1 MRINYNVSSIIARN
15 ALNNNDKRVAA
26 STQRLSSGYKINS
39 AADNA
44 SGLAI
49 ARRMNAQIKSLQQA
63 NQSANDGLSA
73 LNTADGA
80 MTEMHDILQRMNELA
95 IQSANGT
102 NSETDRE
109 MIQTEINELV
119 AEIDRIAD
127 TTQYNSQTLLNGH
140 FAYKAYPNIDNV
152 QVMSYTKGVATG
164 TYVIGQLKYSHYK
177 DTTTI
182 YNTDV
187 MQATD
192 TKGDVA
198 SVSYSRAK
206 VKVTE
211 AERFEIDDKN
221 NALSDSLVKSTSTL
235 AENCK
240 GISQF
245 KTFPESSKVTI
256 EDDDIVIKGQGN
268 FEIKIKVN
276 DRTPNYQTGDKP
288 PVPTD
293 VKSVTTSGAIVK
305 TTTEY
310 KNPVSG
316 ATVVTT
322 TSFSSVKNYRNIAV
336 VDPSGERRF
345 ISEINFFNNVD
356 SKGNVIKD
364 GKGEIYTD
372 EKGDN
377 GKGLKEDFAGYFEEK
392 YPGCAIEIQDVKYE
406 EIKNTESTT
415 PASIGAFKVSYKVID
430 GKTGLPLEKDAD
442 GKTLTDGLVEDD
454 IFKFY
459 QAKND
464 FGATMANQKSLEN
477 YLYSETQTTRTEYK
491 IGNKEADDC
500 LKIDVTGMG
509 AMIVQV
515 GANSG
520 QYMELEIPALNAV
533 NLNVDDLDVS
543 TEDAATKSIDI
554 VGKAINQLSAVRSK
568 IGAYS
573 NRLEHTITNLD
584 STEENITA
592 SYSRIM
598 DVDMAT
604 EMTEYSTVQILVQA
618 STSMLAQA
626 NERPQQVLQLLQ

>member
-26 STQRLSSGYKINS
+26 STQKLSSGYKINS

-44 SGLAI
+44 AGLAI
-49 ARRMNAQIKSLQQA
+49 ARRMNAQIKSLKQA

-95 IQSANGT
+95 IQAANGT
-102 NSETDRE
+102 NSESDRE
-109 MIQTEINELV
+109 MMQTEIDQLV
-119 AEIDRIAD
+119 NEIDRIAD
-127 TTQYNSQTLLNGH
+127 TTQFNAQTLLNGN
-140 FAYKAYPNIDNV
+140 FAYRAYANVDNAK
-152 QVMSYTKGVATG
+152 VMSYTEGVATG
-164 TYVIGQLKYSHYK
+164 TYVIGQLQYSHYK

-187 MQATD
+187 MKATD
-192 TKGDVA
+192 TNGNV
-198 SVSYSRAK
+198 VNTSYSTAK

-211 AERFEIDDKN
+211 GERFEVN
-221 NALSDSLVKSTSTL
+221 NENDRLSDSLVKSTSSI
-235 AENCK
+235 ASDYSD
-240 GISQF
+240 ISQF
-245 KTFPESSKVTI
+245 KTFPESAKVTV
-256 EDDDIVIKGQGN
+256 DKDDIVIKGQGN
-268 FEIKIKVN
+268 FEMKISVN
-276 DRTPNYQTGDKP
+276 DRTPVYGDTKP
-288 PVPTD
+288 APDNKPSTAPGAKPGAVN
-293 VKSVTTSGAIVK
+293 SVTTTYTNG
-305 TTTEY
+305 
-310 KNPVSG
+310 VSG

-322 TSFSSVKNYRNIAV
+322 TSFSSVKTYRNIAV
-336 VDPSGERRF
+336 TGPDGERYF
-345 ISEINFFNNVD
+345 IDDLKFFNNVD
-356 SKGNVIKD
+356 SDGNPID
-364 GKGEIYTD
+364 DPQIYTD
-372 EKGDN
+372 FKGDN
-377 GKGLKEDFAGYFEEK
+377 GKGLKDDFAGFFGEEH
-392 YPGCAIEIQDVKYE
+392 PGYGIEIDGVEYVAPGT
-406 EIKNTESTT
+406 ITPPSTT
-415 PASIGAFKVSYKVID
+415 PSTIGAFKISYTTID
-430 GKTGLPLEKDAD
+430 NKTGATVKEVATFEL
-442 GKTLTDGLVEDD
+442 
-454 IFKFY
+454 Y

-464 FGATMANQKSLEN
+464 YGNTMAGQKNLEN
-477 YLYSETQTTRTEYK
+477 YLYSETQTTRTEYT
-491 IGNKEADDC
+491 IGGNSPDNC

-509 AMIVQV
+509 AMVVQV

-533 NLNVDDLDVS
+533 NLNVDGLDLT
-543 TEDAATKSIDI
+543 TEESATESIDI
-554 VGKAINQLSAVRSK
+554 VGKAINQLSAIRSK

>member
-26 STQRLSSGYKINS
+26 STQKLSSGYKINS

-44 SGLAI
+44 AGLAI

-95 IQSANGT
+95 IQAANGT

-109 MIQTEINELV
+109 MIQTEIDELV
-119 AEIDRIAD
+119 TEIDRIAD

-152 QVMSYTKGVATG
+152 KVMSYTKGVSTG

-192 TKGDVA
+192 TKGNVV
-198 SVSYSRAK
+198 SVSYEMAK

-211 AERFEIDDKN
+211 AERFEIDN
-221 NALSDSLVKSTSTL
+221 QENALSNSLVKGTSTI
-235 AENCK
+235 ADSYMKNV
-240 GISQF
+240 SQF

-256 EDDDIVIKGQGN
+256 EDDDIVIKAQGD
-268 FEIKIKVN
+268 FEIKLKVN
-276 DRTPNYQTGDKP
+276 DRTPNYQTAVKP
-288 PVPTD
+288 KPITATSPSGAIKT
-293 VKSVTTSGAIVK
+293 VTTS
-305 TTTEY
+305 Y
-310 KNPVSG
+310 PNNVSG

-322 TSFSSVKNYRNIAV
+322 TSFSSVKTYRNIAV
-336 VDPSGERRF
+336 VDPNGDRRF

-356 SKGNVIKD
+356 SKGNALD
-364 GKGEIYTD
+364 DSTIYTD
-372 EKGDN
+372 DKDDN

-392 YPGCAIEIQDVKYE
+392 YPGCAIEIEGVEYE
-406 EIKNTESTT
+406 VIKDEDTSTT
-415 PASIGAFKVSYKVID
+415 PPTTTSVASFKVRYKVID
-430 GKTGLPLEKDAD
+430 GKTGLPIEQKNPD
-442 GKTLTDGLVEDD
+442 GTTNKTGIVEDT
-454 IFKFY
+454 FKFY

-464 FGATMANQKSLEN
+464 FGTTMANQKSLEN
-477 YLYSETQTTRTEYK
+477 YLYSETQTTRTEYT
-491 IGNKEADDC
+491 IGNNEVDDC

-509 AMIVQV
+509 AMVVQV

-533 NLNVDDLDVS
+533 NLGVDDLDVS